1 MLPIPSPGRSIK
13 YVEWSEDADPYAIV
27 LSALSLLDPSSPG
40 EQLKVFVD
48 NNIRKFIV
56 DGLQGASG
64 KDDTF
69 STNCISRSTN
79 ATYSEP
85 STLQVF
91 SAPLEIT
98 QMRERKS
105 EDELRILKCANEV
118 STFS

>member
-1 MLPIPSPGRSIK
+1 MLPIPSPGSSIK
-13 YVEWSEDADPYAIV
+13 YVEWSEEADPYAIV
-27 LSALSLLDPSSPG
+27 FSALSLLDPPSLG

-56 DGLQGASG
+56 DGLEGASG
-64 KDDTF
+64 KDNTF
-69 STNCISRSTN
+69 SMNCPSCSSN

-85 STLQVF
+85 LMLQVF

-118 STFS
+118 SIFF